1 MSKVI
6 KIIELSAEWVMPG
19 YTVESLQS
27 SGHVCG
33 YCNGNGYLEGYDEFG
48 ESIKEPCEVCGGS
61 GRLDAKIIIDW
72 RKGE

>member
-6 KIIELSAEWVMPG
+6 KILELSAERVM
-19 YTVESLQS
+19 VESLQS

-33 YCNGNGYLEGYDEFG
+33 YCSGNGYFEGYDEFG

-72 RKGE
+72 GKEK